1 MDALDLRFS
10 SMIGLRRSDRPD
22 LGSLCL
28 DDAPEVRNHLGTIHA
43 AVQFALAEAAS
54 GDFLQARFAALASS
68 CVGVVRRSQITYRAT
83 ARGRMYAR
91 ASADEQR
98 LREFEDRLTGRGRA
112 FISVSVAV
120 SDASGTVTMSG
131 EVEWFVRKPA

>member
-28 DDAPEVRNHLGTIHA
+28 DDAPGVHNHLHTIHA
-43 AVQFALAEAAS
+43 AAQFALAEAAS
-54 GDFLQARFAALASS
+54 GDFLQARFPALASS
-68 CVGVVRRSQITYRAT
+68 HVGVVRRSVVTYRSP
-83 ARGRMYAR
+83 ARGTIYAR
-91 ASADEQR
+91 PSADEQR
-98 LREFEDRLTGRGRA
+98 LREFESRLTARGRA

-120 SDASGTVTMSG
+120 ADATGTVTMSG
-131 EVEWFVRKPA
+131 EVEWFAQKPQ